1 MVFLQKYNIFYK
13 ILKLKI
19 ISKEKLHLILE
30 FMEIKNLRKNNL
42 YDIILEI
49 YDLEGGFNA

>member
-1 MVFLQKYNIFYK
+1 LVFLQKYNIFYK

-42 YDIILEI
+42 YGIILEI
-49 YDLEGGFNA
+49 YDLEGEI